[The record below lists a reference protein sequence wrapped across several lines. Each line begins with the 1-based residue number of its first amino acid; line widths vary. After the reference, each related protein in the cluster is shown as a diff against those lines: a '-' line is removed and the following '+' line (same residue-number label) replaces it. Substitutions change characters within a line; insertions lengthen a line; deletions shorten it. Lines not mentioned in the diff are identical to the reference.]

1 MVKAAFHLEE
11 TRFLLKIKL
20 NKTFEKKNLET
31 NNRKSVTGGWEAS
44 QWEKC

>member
-20 NKTFEKKNLET
+20 NKTFEKNLET